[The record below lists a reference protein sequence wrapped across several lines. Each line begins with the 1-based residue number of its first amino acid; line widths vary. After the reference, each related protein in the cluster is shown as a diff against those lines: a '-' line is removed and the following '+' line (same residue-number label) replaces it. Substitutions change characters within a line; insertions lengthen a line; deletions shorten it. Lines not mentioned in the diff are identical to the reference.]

1 MIWNKKYEC
10 MDRGNLEDLQ
20 LARLKEAVR
29 RVYERLPF
37 YRKKFSENHVYPDA
51 LKSLENLREFPFTR
65 KPELREGYPFGLFTA
80 PLEKIVEFHVSS
92 GTTGKPVVNGY
103 TRKDIQVW
111 SEVMARA
118 LACAGTTSKDVVH
131 NAYGYGLFT
140 GGLGVHYGA
149 QLIGAKTV
157 PISGGQTR
165 RQIMIIQD
173 FKSTVLTCTP
183 SYALHIAEVAGEMG
197 VDPRKLSLRV
207 GILGAE
213 PWSEN
218 MRKEIEA
225 QLGIDALD
233 IYGLTE
239 IIGPGVAQECE
250 AKEGMHIFEDHFLP
264 EIIDPKTGK
273 VLKEGEEGE
282 LVLTTLTREGT
293 SLIRYR
299 TGDITQINYQ
309 PCDCGRTM
317 ARISKIKGRADD
329 MLIIRGVNIFPSQ
342 IENVL
347 LEIEEA
353 EPHYQLILE
362 RKRGL
367 DELTVELEV
376 SPNTFFDEV
385 KRVEKIEAKIE
396 KEIEDALGLRIGVR
410 LVESRTIERS
420 MGKAKRLI
428 DKRNSKL
435 GG

>member
-1 MIWNKKYEC
+1 MIWNRKYEC
-10 MDRGNLEDLQ
+10 MDRDNLGDLQ
-20 LARLKEAVR
+20 LARLKEVVR

-37 YRKKFSENHVYPDA
+37 YRKKFSENHLHPDA
-51 LKSLENLREFPFTR
+51 LKSLEDLRKFPFTR
-65 KPELREGYPFGLFTA
+65 KRELREGYPFGLFTA
-80 PLEKIVEFHVSS
+80 PLEKIVEFHISS

-149 QLIGAKTV
+149 QLIGAKTI

-165 RQIMIIQD
+165 RQIMIMQD
-173 FKSTVLTCTP
+173 FKSTILACTP
-183 SYALHIAEVAGEMG
+183 SYALHIAESAEEAG
-197 VDPRKLSLRV
+197 VNPRELSLRV
-207 GILGAE
+207 GIFGAE
-213 PWSEN
+213 AWSEN
-218 MRKEIEA
+218 MRREIET

-250 AKEGMHIFEDHFLP
+250 AKKGLHIFEDHFLP

-273 VLKEGEEGE
+273 VLEEGEEGE

-293 SLIRYR
+293 SLLRYR

-309 PCDCGRTM
+309 PCDCGRTV

-347 LEIEEA
+347 LQVEEA

-367 DELTVELEV
+367 DELTVEIEV
-376 SPNTFFDEV
+376 SSTSFLNGAR
-385 KRVEKIEAKIE
+385 RVEEVEVKIE
-396 KEIEDALGLRIGVR
+396 KEIEDALGLRIGVK
-410 LVESRTIERS
+410 LVEPRTIERS

-428 DKRNSKL
+428 DKRKSK
-435 GG
+435 

>member
-1 MIWNKKYEC
+1 MIWNKEYEC
-10 MDRGNLEDLQ
+10 MDRDNLRDLQ
-20 LARLKEAVR
+20 LTRLKEVVR

-37 YRKKFSENHVYPDA
+37 YGKKFSENHLHPDA
-51 LKSLENLREFPFTR
+51 LKSLEDLKKFPLTR
-65 KPELREGYPFGLFTA
+65 KSELREGYPFGLFTA
-80 PLEKIVEFHVSS
+80 PLEKIVEFHISS

-149 QLIGAKTV
+149 QLIGAKTI

-165 RQIMIIQD
+165 RQIMIMQD

-183 SYALHIAEVAGEMG
+183 SYALHIAEAAEEIG
-197 VDPRKLSLRV
+197 VNPRELSLRV

-213 PWSEN
+213 AWSEN

-225 QLGIDALD
+225 QLAIDALD

-273 VLKEGEEGE
+273 VLEEGEEGE

-293 SLIRYR
+293 SLVRYR

-309 PCDCGRTM
+309 PCDCGRTI
-317 ARISKIKGRADD
+317 ARISKIKGRVDD

-347 LEIEEA
+347 LQIEEA

-420 MGKAKRLI
+420 MGKAKRII
-428 DKRNSKL
+428 DKRKSK
-435 GG
+435 

>member
-1 MIWNKKYEC
+1 MIWNKEYEC
-10 MDRGNLEDLQ
+10 MDRDNLKDLQ
-20 LARLKEAVR
+20 LRRLKEVVR

-37 YRKKFSENHVYPDA
+37 YRKKFTDNHLHPDDI
-51 LKSLENLREFPFTR
+51 KSLEDLRKFPFTR

-80 PLEKIVEFHVSS
+80 PLEKIVEFHISS

-149 QLIGAKTV
+149 QLIGAKTI

-165 RQIMIIQD
+165 RQVMIMQD

-183 SYALHIAEVAGEMG
+183 SYALHMAEAAEEMG
-197 VDPRKLSLRV
+197 INPRELSLRV

-213 PWSEN
+213 AWSEN

-250 AKEGMHIFEDHFLP
+250 VKEGMHIFEDHFLP

-273 VLKEGEEGE
+273 VLEEGEEGE

-293 SLIRYR
+293 SLVRYR
-299 TGDITQINYQ
+299 TGDITQINYE
-309 PCDCGRTM
+309 PCDCGRTI
-317 ARISKIKGRADD
+317 AR
-329 MLIIRGVNIFPSQ
+329 PSQ

-347 LEIEEA
+347 LQVEEA

-376 SPNTFFDEV
+376 SSNTFFDEV

-396 KEIEDALGLRIGVR
+396 KEIEDELGLRIGVR

-420 MGKAKRLI
+420 MGKAKRII
-428 DKRNSKL
+428 DKRKSK
-435 GG
+435 

>member
-1 MIWNKKYEC
+1 MIWNKEYEC
-10 MDRGNLEDLQ
+10 MDRNNLKDLQ
-20 LARLKEAVR
+20 LTRLKEVVR

-37 YRKKFSENHVYPDA
+37 YRKKFSQNHLHPDDM
-51 LKSLENLREFPFTR
+51 KSLEDLRKFPFTR
-65 KPELREGYPFGLFTA
+65 KSELREGYPFGLFTV
-80 PLEKIVEFHVSS
+80 PLEKIVEFHISS

-118 LACAGTTSKDVVH
+118 LTCAGTTSKDVVH

-149 QLIGAKTV
+149 QLIGAKTI

-165 RQIMIIQD
+165 RQIMIMQD

-183 SYALHIAEVAGEMG
+183 SYALHIAEAAEEIG
-197 VDPRKLSLRV
+197 VNPRELSLRV

-213 PWSEN
+213 AWSEN

-239 IIGPGVAQECE
+239 IVGPGVAQECE

-273 VLKEGEEGE
+273 VLEEGEEGE

-293 SLIRYR
+293 SLVRYR

-309 PCDCGRTM
+309 PCDCGRTI
-317 ARISKIKGRADD
+317 ARISKIKGRVDD

-347 LEIEEA
+347 LQIEEA

-420 MGKAKRLI
+420 MGKAKRII
-428 DKRNSKL
+428 DKRKSK
-435 GG
+435 

>member
-1 MIWNKKYEC
+1 MIWNKEYEC
-10 MDRGNLEDLQ
+10 MDRDNLRDLQ
-20 LARLKEAVR
+20 LTRLKEVVR

-37 YRKKFSENHVYPDA
+37 YRKKFSQNHLHPDA
-51 LKSLENLREFPFTR
+51 LKSLEDLRKFPLTR
-65 KPELREGYPFGLFTA
+65 KSELREGYPFGLFTA
-80 PLEKIVEFHVSS
+80 PLEKIVEFHISS

-140 GGLGVHYGA
+140 GGLGIHYGA
-149 QLIGAKTV
+149 QLIGAKTI

-165 RQIMIIQD
+165 RQIMIMQD

-183 SYALHIAEVAGEMG
+183 SYALHIAEAAEEIG

-273 VLKEGEEGE
+273 VLEEGEEGE

-293 SLIRYR
+293 SLVRYR

-309 PCDCGRTM
+309 PCDCGRTI
-317 ARISKIKGRADD
+317 ARINKIKGRVDD

-347 LEIEEA
+347 LQIEEA

-420 MGKAKRLI
+420 MGKAKRII
-428 DKRNSKL
+428 DKRKSK
-435 GG
+435 

>member
-1 MIWNKKYEC
+1 MIWNKEYEC
-10 MDRGNLEDLQ
+10 MDRDNLRDLQ
-20 LARLKEAVR
+20 LTRLKEVVR

-37 YRKKFSENHVYPDA
+37 YRKKFSEDHLHPDA
-51 LKSLENLREFPFTR
+51 LKSLEDLRKFPLTR
-65 KPELREGYPFGLFTA
+65 KSELREGYPFGLFTA
-80 PLEKIVEFHVSS
+80 PLEKIVEFHISS

-118 LACAGTTSKDVVH
+118 LACAGTTSRDVVH

-140 GGLGVHYGA
+140 GGLGIHYGA
-149 QLIGAKTV
+149 QLIGAKTI

-165 RQIMIIQD
+165 RQIMIMQD

-183 SYALHIAEVAGEMG
+183 SYALHIAEAAEEIG

-218 MRKEIEA
+218 MRKEVEA

-273 VLKEGEEGE
+273 VLEEGEEGE

-293 SLIRYR
+293 SLVRYR

-309 PCDCGRTM
+309 PCACGRTI
-317 ARISKIKGRADD
+317 ARINKIKGRVDD

-347 LEIEEA
+347 LQIEEA

-396 KEIEDALGLRIGVR
+396 KEIEDALGLRVGVR

-420 MGKAKRLI
+420 MGKAKRII
-428 DKRNSKL
+428 DKRKSK
-435 GG
+435 

>member
-1 MIWNKKYEC
+1 
-10 MDRGNLEDLQ
+10 
-20 LARLKEAVR
+20 
-29 RVYERLPF
+29 
-37 YRKKFSENHVYPDA
+37 
-51 LKSLENLREFPFTR
+51 
-65 KPELREGYPFGLFTA
+65 
-80 PLEKIVEFHVSS
+80 VEFHISS

-140 GGLGVHYGA
+140 GGLGIHYGA
-149 QLIGAKTV
+149 QLIGAKTI

-165 RQIMIIQD
+165 RQIMIMQD

-183 SYALHIAEVAGEMG
+183 SYALHIAEAAEEIG

-218 MRKEIEA
+218 MRKEVEV

-273 VLKEGEEGE
+273 VLEEGEEGE

-293 SLIRYR
+293 SLVRYR

-309 PCDCGRTM
+309 PCACGRTI
-317 ARISKIKGRADD
+317 ARINKIKGRVDD

-347 LEIEEA
+347 LQIEEA

-396 KEIEDALGLRIGVR
+396 KEIEDALGLRVGVR

-420 MGKAKRLI
+420 MGKAKRII
-428 DKRNSKL
+428 DKRKSK
-435 GG
+435 

>member
-1 MIWNKKYEC
+1 MIWNKEYEC
-10 MDRGNLEDLQ
+10 MDRDNLRDLQ
-20 LARLKEAVR
+20 LTRLKEVVR

-37 YRKKFSENHVYPDA
+37 YRKKFSENYLHPDA
-51 LKSLENLREFPFTR
+51 LKSLEDLRKFPLTR
-65 KPELREGYPFGLFTA
+65 KSELREGYPFGLFTA
-80 PLEKIVEFHVSS
+80 PLEKIVEFHISS

-118 LACAGTTSKDVVH
+118 LACAGTTSRDVVH

-140 GGLGVHYGA
+140 GGLGIHYGA
-149 QLIGAKTV
+149 QLIGAKTI

-165 RQIMIIQD
+165 RQIMIMQD

-183 SYALHIAEVAGEMG
+183 SYALHIAEAAEEIG

-218 MRKEIEA
+218 MRKEVEA

-273 VLKEGEEGE
+273 VLEEGEEGE

-293 SLIRYR
+293 SLVRYR

-309 PCDCGRTM
+309 PCACGRTI
-317 ARISKIKGRADD
+317 ARINKIKGRVDD

-347 LEIEEA
+347 LQIEEA

-396 KEIEDALGLRIGVR
+396 KEIEDALGLRVGVR

-420 MGKAKRLI
+420 MGKAKRII
-428 DKRNSKL
+428 DKRKSK
-435 GG
+435 

>member
-1 MIWNKKYEC
+1 MIWNKEYEC
-10 MDRGNLEDLQ
+10 MDRDNLRDLQ
-20 LARLKEAVR
+20 LTRLKEVVR

-37 YRKKFSENHVYPDA
+37 YGKKFSENHLHPDA
-51 LKSLENLREFPFTR
+51 LKSLEDLRKFPLTR
-65 KPELREGYPFGLFTA
+65 KSELREGYPFGLFTA
-80 PLEKIVEFHVSS
+80 PLEKIVEFHISS

-140 GGLGVHYGA
+140 GGLGIHYGA
-149 QLIGAKTV
+149 QLIGAKTI

-165 RQIMIIQD
+165 RQIMIMQD

-183 SYALHIAEVAGEMG
+183 SYALHIAEVAEEIGIN
-197 VDPRKLSLRV
+197 PRELSLRV

-264 EIIDPKTGK
+264 EIIDPETGK
-273 VLKEGEEGE
+273 VLEEGEEGE

-293 SLIRYR
+293 SLVRYR

-309 PCDCGRTM
+309 PCACGRTI
-317 ARISKIKGRADD
+317 ARINKIKGRVDD

-347 LEIEEA
+347 LQIEEA

-396 KEIEDALGLRIGVR
+396 KEIEDALGLRVGVR

-420 MGKAKRLI
+420 MGKAKRII
-428 DKRNSKL
+428 DKRKSK
-435 GG
+435 

>member
-140 GGLGVHYGA
+140 GGLGIHYGA
-149 QLIGAKTV
+149 QLIGAKTI

-165 RQIMIIQD
+165 RQIMIMQD

-183 SYALHIAEVAGEMG
+183 SYALHIAEAAEEIG

-218 MRKEIEA
+218 MRKEVEA

-420 MGKAKRLI
+420 MGKAKRII
-428 DKRNSKL
+428 DKRKSK
-435 GG
+435 

>member
-1 MIWNKKYEC
+1 VIWNKKYEC
-10 MDRGNLEDLQ
+10 MDRDNLRDLQ
-20 LARLKEAVR
+20 LTRLKEVIR

-37 YRKKFSENHVYPDA
+37 YRKKFSENHLHPDA
-51 LKSLENLREFPFTR
+51 LKSLEDLKKFPLTR
-65 KPELREGYPFGLFTA
+65 KSELREGYPFGLFTA
-80 PLEKIVEFHVSS
+80 PLEKIVEFHISS

-140 GGLGVHYGA
+140 GGLGIHYGA
-149 QLIGAKTV
+149 QLIGAKTI

-165 RQIMIIQD
+165 RQIMIMQD

-183 SYALHIAEVAGEMG
+183 SYALHIAEAAEEIG

-218 MRKEIEA
+218 MRKEVEV

-273 VLKEGEEGE
+273 VLEEGEEGE

-293 SLIRYR
+293 SLVRYR

-309 PCDCGRTM
+309 PCDCGRTI
-317 ARISKIKGRADD
+317 ARINKIKGRVDD

-347 LEIEEA
+347 LQIEEA

-420 MGKAKRLI
+420 MGKAKRII
-428 DKRNSKL
+428 DKRKSK
-435 GG
+435 